1 MITTDQTMADRGTIG
16 MTIILLIVG
25 WASAITL
32 SPSAPASASELVIY
46 SGRKESAIKPVV
58 ELFER
63 KTGAKVV
70 LKIGKTSGLANEILQ
85 ERQRPR
91 ADIFIA
97 TEAGVC
103 EVLAREGVLD
113 PYVPA
118 RGRSIPP
125 EYKSSKGFWTGI
137 SGRARVILYNKGL
150 VRDEEVPNSV
160 LDLAD
165 AKWKGKV
172 AIAGTLERTTLS
184 WLTALVHVMGEAKA
198 KAYID
203 GLLRGGLTI
212 LPDNSD
218 VWRGVGSG
226 EFALG
231 LTNSPNYHLALKAG
245 FPVGVVYPDQGPTSM
260 GSLVNPNAVAILK
273 GAKNLPEARRFVD
286 FILSQEAQAILVR
299 HAFEIPLA
307 PGMDAGHVRPLSS
320 FKALKISQ
328 ERLADLEERTIKLF
342 PGF

>member
-1 MITTDQTMADRGTIG
+1 VTKTVNVIGGWSRTGTVL
-16 MTIILLIVG
+16 LLILG
-25 WASAITL
+25 WLAAIAIASTAL
-32 SPSAPASASELVIY
+32 ASASELVIY

-58 ELFER
+58 ELFEWR
-63 KTGAKVV
+63 TGVKVV

-103 EVLAREGVLD
+103 EVLAREGALD
-113 PYVPA
+113 PYAPA
-118 RGRSIPP
+118 RARVIPS

-150 VRDEEVPNSV
+150 VRDEEIPNSV
-160 LDLAD
+160 LNLTD

-172 AIAGTLERTTLS
+172 AIAGTRERTTLS
-184 WLTALVHVMGEAKA
+184 WLSALFHVMGEAKT
-198 KAYID
+198 KSYID
-203 GLLRGGLTI
+203 SLLRDHLKV

-245 FPVGVVYPDQGPTSM
+245 LPVGVVYPDQGPTSM

-273 GAKNLPEARRFVD
+273 GSKHLPEARRFVD

-299 HAFEIPLA
+299 HAFEIPLV
-307 PGMDAGHVRPLSS
+307 PGIDAGEVRPLSS

-328 ERLADLEERTIKLF
+328 ERLADLEERTIGLF

>member
-1 MITTDQTMADRGTIG
+1 MAGRSTTGT
-16 MTIILLIVG
+16 TVILLILG
-25 WASAITL
+25 WASAIMLAPTT
-32 SPSAPASASELVIY
+32 PASAAELVIY

-58 ELFER
+58 DLFER
-63 KTGAKVV
+63 RTGAKVV

-137 SGRARVILYNKGL
+137 SGRARVILYNTGL
-150 VRDEEVPNSV
+150 VNDEEVPNSV
-160 LDLAD
+160 LNLTD

-172 AIAGTLERTTLS
+172 AIARTLERTTLS
-184 WLTALVHVMGEAKA
+184 WLGALVHVLGEAKA

-203 GLLRGGLTI
+203 GLLRNGLKV

-245 FPVGVVYPDQGPTSM
+245 LPVGVVYPDQGPSGM
-260 GSLVNPNAVAILK
+260 GSLVNPNAVVIVK
-273 GAKNLPEARRFVD
+273 GARHLVLARRFVD
-286 FILSQEAQAILVR
+286 FILSREAQAILVR
-299 HAFEIPLA
+299 HAFEIPLVS
-307 PGMDAGHVRPLSS
+307 GMDAGEVRPLSS
-320 FKALKISQ
+320 FKSLKISQ
-328 ERLADLEERTIKLF
+328 ERLADLEERTIRLF

>member
-1 MITTDQTMADRGTIG
+1 MADRGTIG
-16 MTIILLIVG
+16 TTIILLIFG
-25 WASAITL
+25 WASAIML
-32 SPSAPASASELVIY
+32 APTTPVSASELVIY

-63 KTGAKVV
+63 KTGAKAV

-113 PYVPA
+113 PYAPPGA
-118 RGRSIPP
+118 RPIPP

-160 LDLAD
+160 LNLTD

-184 WLTALVHVMGEAKA
+184 WLSALVQVMGESKA
-198 KAYID
+198 KTYVND
-203 GLLRGGLTI
+203 LLRGGLKI

-245 FPVGVVYPDQGPTSM
+245 NPVGVVYPDQGPRGM

-286 FILSQEAQAILVR
+286 FILSQEAQAILVL
-299 HAFEIPLA
+299 HAFEIPLV
-307 PGMDAGHVRPLSS
+307 PGIDAGEVRPLSS

-328 ERLADLEERTIKLF
+328 ERLADLEERTSRLF

>member
-16 MTIILLIVG
+16 TTVILLILG
-25 WASAITL
+25 WASAIMLAPTT
-32 SPSAPASASELVIY
+32 PASASELVIY

-58 ELFER
+58 DLFER
-63 KTGAKVV
+63 KTGAKAV

-103 EVLAREGVLD
+103 EVLAREGALD
-113 PYVPA
+113 SYAPA
-118 RGRSIPP
+118 RARSIPS

-137 SGRARVILYNKGL
+137 SGRARVILYNTRL
-150 VRDEEVPNSV
+150 VKDEEVPSSV

-165 AKWKGKV
+165 PKWNGKI
-172 AIAGTLERTTLS
+172 AIARTLERTTLS
-184 WLTALVHVMGEAKA
+184 WLGALVHVLGEVKA

-203 GLLRGGLTI
+203 GLLRNGLKV

-245 FPVGVVYPDQGPTSM
+245 LPVGVIYPDQGPRGM

-273 GAKNLPEARRFVD
+273 GAKNIPEARRFVD
-286 FILSQEAQAILVR
+286 FILSREAQAILVH
-299 HAFEIPLA
+299 HAFEIPLVS
-307 PGMDAGHVRPLSS
+307 GMDAGEVRPLSS
-320 FKALKISQ
+320 FKSLKISQ

>member
-1 MITTDQTMADRGTIG
+1 M
-16 MTIILLIVG
+16 ILLILIST
-25 WASAITL
+25 SAIML
-32 SPSAPASASELVIY
+32 GPDGPASASELVIY

-58 ELFER
+58 DLFER
-63 KTGAKVV
+63 KTGAKAV

-91 ADIFIA
+91 ADVFIA

-103 EVLAREGVLD
+103 QVLAREGVLD
-113 PYVPA
+113 PYAPA
-118 RGRSIPP
+118 TARVIRP
-125 EYKSSKGFWTGI
+125 EYKSGRGYWTGI
-137 SGRARVILYNKGL
+137 SGRARVILYNTGL
-150 VRDEEVPNSV
+150 VKGEEVPSSV

-165 AKWKGKV
+165 LKWNGKI

-184 WLTALVHVMGEAKA
+184 WLGALVHVLGEAKA

-203 GLLRGGLTI
+203 GLLRNGLKV

-245 FPVGVVYPDQGPTSM
+245 LPVGVVYPDQGPSGM
-260 GSLVNPNAVAILK
+260 GSLVNANAVAIVK
-273 GAKNLPEARRFVD
+273 GAGHPALARRFVD
-286 FILSQEAQAILVR
+286 FILSPEAQAILVR
-299 HAFEIPLA
+299 HAFEIPLV
-307 PGMDAGHVRPLSS
+307 PGIDAGEVRPLSS
-320 FKALKISQ
+320 FKSLKISQ
-328 ERLADLEERTIKLF
+328 ERLADLEERTIRLF

>member
-1 MITTDQTMADRGTIG
+1 MADRGTIG
-16 MTIILLIVG
+16 TTVILLILG
-25 WASAITL
+25 WASAIML
-32 SPSAPASASELVIY
+32 APSAPASASELVIY

-58 ELFER
+58 DLFER
-63 KTGAKVV
+63 KTGTKVV

-103 EVLAREGVLD
+103 EVLAREGALD
-113 PYVPA
+113 SYAPA
-118 RGRSIPP
+118 RARSIPS

-137 SGRARVILYNKGL
+137 SGRARVILYNTRL
-150 VRDEEVPNSV
+150 VKDEEVPSSV
-160 LDLAD
+160 LNLTDP
-165 AKWKGKV
+165 KWNGKI

-184 WLTALVHVMGEAKA
+184 WLSALVHVLGEAKT

-203 GLLRGGLTI
+203 GLLRNGLKV

-245 FPVGVVYPDQGPTSM
+245 LPVGVVYPDQGPSGM
-260 GSLVNPNAVAILK
+260 GSLVNPNAVAIVK
-273 GAKNLPEARRFVD
+273 GATHLVLARRFVD

-299 HAFEIPLA
+299 HAFEIPLVSRT
-307 PGMDAGHVRPLSS
+307 DAGEVRPLSS
-320 FKALKISQ
+320 FKSLKISQ
-328 ERLADLEERTIKLF
+328 ERLADLEERTIRLF

>member
-1 MITTDQTMADRGTIG
+1 
-16 MTIILLIVG
+16 MTLFFSSFRPTLFCSILLIVVSV
-25 WASAITL
+25 SAVM
-32 SPSAPASASELVIY
+32 PGPGGPEAGSELVIY

-58 ELFER
+58 DLFER
-63 KTGAKVV
+63 KTGAKAV

-85 ERQRPR
+85 ERQHPR

-103 EVLAREGVLD
+103 EVLAREGALD
-113 PYVPA
+113 SYAPA
-118 RGRSIPP
+118 RARSIPS

-137 SGRARVILYNKGL
+137 SGRARVILYNTGL
-150 VRDEEVPNSV
+150 VKNEEVPGSV

-165 AKWKGKV
+165 PKWNGKI
-172 AIAGTLERTTLS
+172 AIARTLERTTLS
-184 WLTALVHVMGEAKA
+184 WLGALVHVLGEAKA

-203 GLLRGGLTI
+203 GLLRNGLKV

-245 FPVGVVYPDQGPTSM
+245 LPVGVVYPDQGPSGM
-260 GSLVNPNAVAILK
+260 GSLVNPNAVAIVK
-273 GAKNLPEARRFVD
+273 GARHLVLARRFVD

-299 HAFEIPLA
+299 QAFETPLVSA
-307 PGMDAGHVRPLSS
+307 MDAGEVRPLSS
-320 FKALKISQ
+320 FKSLKLSQ
-328 ERLADLEERTIKLF
+328 ERLADLEERTIRLF

>member
-16 MTIILLIVG
+16 TTVILLILG
-25 WASAITL
+25 WASAIML

-63 KTGAKVV
+63 KTGAKAV

-103 EVLAREGVLD
+103 EVLAREGALD
-113 PYVPA
+113 PYAPA
-118 RGRSIPP
+118 GARSIPS

-150 VRDEEVPNSV
+150 VRNEEVPRSV

-184 WLTALVHVMGEAKA
+184 WLSALVHVMGE
-198 KAYID
+198 
-203 GLLRGGLTI
+203 G
-212 LPDNSD
+212 
-218 VWRGVGSG
+218 
-226 EFALG
+226 
-231 LTNSPNYHLALKAG
+231 
-245 FPVGVVYPDQGPTSM
+245 
-260 GSLVNPNAVAILK
+260 
-273 GAKNLPEARRFVD
+273 
-286 FILSQEAQAILVR
+286 
-299 HAFEIPLA
+299 
-307 PGMDAGHVRPLSS
+307 
-320 FKALKISQ
+320 
-328 ERLADLEERTIKLF
+328 
-342 PGF
+342 

>member
-1 MITTDQTMADRGTIG
+1 MLKTVETTAGRNATRRM
-16 MTIILLIVG
+16 ILLILAWMSVIALG
-25 WASAITL
+25 
-32 SPSAPASASELVIY
+32 PSAPTTASELVIY
-46 SGRKESAIKPVV
+46 SGRKESAIKPAVD
-58 ELFER
+58 LFEQR
-63 KTGAKVV
+63 TGVKVV
-70 LKIGKTSGLANEILQ
+70 LKTGKTSGLANEILQ
-85 ERQRPR
+85 ERRRPR

-103 EVLAREGVLD
+103 EVLARGGVLD
-113 PYVPA
+113 PYAPPGA
-118 RGRSIPP
+118 RPIPP

-150 VRDEEVPNSV
+150 VRNEEVPSSV

-165 AKWKGKV
+165 AKWRGKV

-184 WLTALVHVMGEAKA
+184 WLSALVQVMGESKA
-198 KAYID
+198 KAYVD
-203 GLLRGGLTI
+203 DLVRGSLKI

-245 FPVGVVYPDQGPTSM
+245 LPVGVVYPDQGQKGM

-286 FILSQEAQAILVR
+286 FILSREAQAILVG
-299 HAFEIPLA
+299 HAFEIPLVR
-307 PGMDAGHVRPLSS
+307 GMDAGQVRPLSS
-320 FKALKISQ
+320 FKALTISQ